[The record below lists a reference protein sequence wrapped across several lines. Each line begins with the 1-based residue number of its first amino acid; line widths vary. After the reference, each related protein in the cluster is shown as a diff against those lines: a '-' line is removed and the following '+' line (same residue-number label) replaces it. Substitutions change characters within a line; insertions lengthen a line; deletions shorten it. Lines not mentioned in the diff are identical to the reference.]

1 MIKHIAPLIA
11 VVVTCSG
18 SAMAEVASAD
28 VNMLYVK
35 AEMTMGDQF
44 VCTAVKQSKRRCVAG
59 YLRSSS
65 FCHCR

>member
-1 MIKHIAPLIA
+1 MTKGAAMIKHIAPLIA

-28 VNMLYVK
+28 VNILYVK

-44 VCTAVKQSKRRCVAG
+44 VCTAVINNQNDDASQDT
-59 YLRSSS
+59 
-65 FCHCR
+65 